1 MFYKLLFLLFIS
13 LSAFS
18 QEYEITSENIEINTE
33 LNTISYQNQ
42 VVFTSPNIKFSADK
56 LELNQNNDS
65 FIATG
70 MPIKIN
76 FFDGTE
82 FIEGQAEILEID
94 SKILVLSRNVSVIKS
109 GNKIKSEKMV
119 IKLDHNDKS

>member
-1 MFYKLLFLLFIS
+1 
-13 LSAFS
+13 
-18 QEYEITSENIEINTE
+18 
-33 LNTISYQNQ
+33 
-42 VVFTSPNIKFSADK
+42 VFTSPNIKFSADK

>member
-1 MFYKLLFLLFIS
+1 
-13 LSAFS
+13 
-18 QEYEITSENIEINTE
+18 
-33 LNTISYQNQ
+33 
-42 VVFTSPNIKFSADK
+42 
-56 LELNQNNDS
+56 
-65 FIATG
+65 